1 MKNRNIIG
9 IILIVLFS
17 ASTLIWVF
25 NNYLTSQKKQK
36 DEKIID
42 LYLGELS
49 GLINKNKNL
58 VLTASVLLAKDESI
72 KKCLKT
78 DNQNSCFKYLIKS
91 KQGLLNTQIF
101 DNLKIHVHD
110 KDLKSFFRLWDP
122 KKERDSLKSFRYS
135 LSIVKEEK
143 RSISCIE
150 IGRYSMLIR
159 GITPVFDEDKYIGS
173 IEAITNFDSIIKHFR
188 QQNISLY
195 ILMKNK
201 YKNIASKIDFNN
213 EQKLK
218 NYILL
223 NQTNKNISFLYD
235 LKLDGTNYE
244 KKGSFY
250 LVSTPIYDIRKT
262 IIGYY
267 VLKLYL

>member
-1 MKNRNIIG
+1 MKNKNIIS
-9 IILIVLFS
+9 IVIIVLFS
-17 ASTLIWVF
+17 TISLVWVF

-42 LYLGELS
+42 LYLDELT
-49 GLINKNKNL
+49 GLITKNKNL

-72 KKCLKT
+72 KKCLRT
-78 DNQNSCFKYLIKS
+78 NNQNNCFKYLIKS
-91 KQGLLNTQIF
+91 KEGLLNTQIF
-101 DNLKIHVHD
+101 DDLRIHVHD

-135 LSIVKEEK
+135 LSMVKEEK
-143 RSISCIE
+143 RSLSCIE
-150 IGRYSMLIR
+150 VGRYSMLIR

-201 YKNIASKIDFNN
+201 YINTASKVDFTD

-218 NYILL
+218 NYLLL
-223 NQTNKNISFLYD
+223 NQTNENISFLYD

-244 KKGSFY
+244 KKNSYY
-250 LVSTPIYDIRKT
+250 LVSTPIYDIRKS

-267 VLKLYL
+267 VLKIYL